1 MATAA
6 RRFEGR
12 VCIVTGAG
20 APPGDGPVGIGR
32 ATAEAFAREGATVVV
47 ADVDAEA
54 AERTV
59 TACRATGAAAEPF
72 IGDLGDPTVARELIG
87 STVERFGRLDVLDNN
102 LGVILPSGS
111 LLDVDDEGWRR
122 MLDVN
127 LLSMV
132 AASRAAVPHLERTQG
147 AIVNL
152 TSIGALRPRGNST
165 YSVTKGAVI
174 ALTES
179 LAVELGPRGIR
190 VNAVAPGPVLT
201 PMVGG
206 ATMPDEVRERRRA
219 ASVLGREGTAW
230 DVAANVLHLAS
241 DDARY
246 VTGVTLVVDGGAI
259 LRGPDR

>member
-1 MATAA
+1 M

-12 VCIVTGAG
+12 VCIVTGG
-20 APPGDGPVGIGR
+20 GCPPGDGPVGIGR
-32 ATAEAFAREGATVVV
+32 ATAEAFAREGAAVVV
-47 ADVDAEA
+47 ADVEGEA

-59 TACRATGAAAEPF
+59 QACRAVGAAAEAF
-72 IGDLGDPTVARELIG
+72 VGDLADPVLARELVAR
-87 STVERFGRLDVLDNN
+87 TVERFGRLDVLDNN
-102 LGVILPSGS
+102 LGIILPSGGVAD
-111 LLDVDDEGWRR
+111 LDDDGWRR
-122 MLDVN
+122 MVEVN
-127 LLSMV
+127 LLAMV
-132 AASRAAVPHLERTQG
+132 ATSRAAIPHLERTAG
-147 AIVNL
+147 SIVNL
-152 TSIGALRPRGNST
+152 TSIGALRPRGNTS

-174 ALTES
+174 ALTEA
-179 LAVELGPRGIR
+179 LAVELGPLGIR

-206 ATMPDEVRERRRA
+206 DAMPDDVRARRRD
-219 ASVLGREGTAW
+219 ASVLNREGTAS